1 MIAVAAT
8 LPRVREEAQSGNEA
22 PPSLLEG
29 ASDPVAGAALQSQV
43 QAMTSR
49 AGAALASAEL
59 LPAEAA
65 GRYRRIALRVA
76 VNGSWPAIVALLRA
90 VEEATPRMLVDELQ
104 VRDAPSIAPG
114 SGRPVAASLTVV
126 AFRAG
131 GDPAPR

>member
-1 MIAVAAT
+1 MSAIAGT
-8 LPRVREEAQSGNEA
+8 LPRVRREADGGGA
-22 PPSLLEG
+22 PPALLEG
-29 ASDPVAGAALQSQV
+29 ASDPVAGAALQGQV
-43 QAMTSR
+43 QEMASR

-59 LPAEAA
+59 LPAEAT
-65 GRYRRIALRVA
+65 GRYRRIGLRVA

-114 SGRPVAASLTVV
+114 AGRPVAASLTVV
-126 AFRAG
+126 AFRAD